1 MELEKRV
8 ELDQMASS
16 LFFLINNPLSW
27 MVVLVA
33 PLITFATFFI
43 FGSLSFLFTSTVLI
57 LSTLVFIL
65 FAKRKPK
72 LVEKPVKE
80 QLQEIAS
87 TTQVEEDIWESS
99 KQKHHGSQVMSTQ
112 QKQASSESSEEAETG
127 SYQIHHDYLVR
138 FPDVMSENECVDQM
152 STTEDS
158 EVDWP
163 FRDKMD
169 QSPDYSDDG
178 SISDEDSLI
187 EISLPGGHYVSH
199 SHKEE
204 KDQPNNKFLSLQQK
218 IQLPDLTPESFFQQR
233 SLMELLAELNEMN
246 EEENLIEI
254 DISMGSIKCSR
265 FEIEA

>member
-1 MELEKRV
+1 
-8 ELDQMASS
+8 MASS

-27 MVVLVA
+27 IVVLVA

-65 FAKRKPK
+65 FAKKKPK
-72 LVEKPVKE
+72 LVEKPVKD
-80 QLQEIAS
+80 QLQEIS
-87 TTQVEEDIWESS
+87 SSLQVEEDILESS
-99 KQKHHGSQVMSTQ
+99 KQKHGSHQVMSTQ
-112 QKQASSESSEEAETG
+112 QKQASESSEQAETG
-127 SYQIHHDYLVR
+127 SYQIYHDYLVR
-138 FPDVMSENECVDQM
+138 SPDVMSENECVDQM

-199 SHKEE
+199 KEE
-204 KDQPNNKFLSLQQK
+204 DQPNNKKFNFQQK
-218 IQLPDLTPESFFQQR
+218 VQLQDFTPESFFQQR